1 MSTARDP
8 LYCDKINGTC
18 PPIVDCWSYKME
30 LHVPALEMQTLFD
43 GLPDV
48 VFFIKDQ
55 GGCYTHCNLTL
66 VRRLGRKQRSE
77 VIGRSPMDVFP
88 SPFGGSYMSQDRRV
102 LAGELIDNQLE
113 VHLYPNRLPG
123 WCLTFKHPLMSG
135 AGISGIIGVSRDLGQ
150 PDHKHSAIKRL
161 NRVIEHMQRNHGE
174 DIRMQEM
181 AVLAGLSLAQLERH
195 FRRVFQVTPQ
205 QHLTKIR
212 IEVAMRLL
220 HSGTATIAGIGTQC
234 GFSDQSAFARQFK
247 ATVGITPS
255 EYRALK
261 GKI

>member
-1 MSTARDP
+1 
-8 LYCDKINGTC
+8 
-18 PPIVDCWSYKME
+18 ME
-30 LHVPALEMQTLFD
+30 LNVPALEMQTLFD

-48 VFFIKDQ
+48 VFFIKDRE
-55 GGCYTHCNLTL
+55 GCYTHCNLTL
-66 VRRLGRKQRSE
+66 VRRLGRKRRSE
-77 VIGRSPMDVFP
+77 VIGHSPMEVFP
-88 SPFGGSYMSQDRRV
+88 LPFGGSYVAQDRRV

-113 VHLYPNRLPG
+113 VHLYPNRFPG
-123 WCLTFKHPLMSG
+123 WCLTFKHPL
-135 AGISGIIGVSRDLGQ
+135 IKEDEIIGIIGVSRDLGQ

-161 NRVIEHMQRNHGE
+161 NRVIEHMQSNHGE
-174 DIRMQEM
+174 EIRMQEM

-212 IEVAMRLL
+212 IEAAMCLL
-220 HSGTATIAGIGTQC
+220 HGGTANIASIGTQC

-247 ATVGITPS
+247 ATVGITPR

>member
-1 MSTARDP
+1 
-8 LYCDKINGTC
+8 
-18 PPIVDCWSYKME
+18 ME
-30 LHVPALEMQTLFD
+30 LNVPALEMLTLFD

-55 GGCYTHCNLTL
+55 EGRYTHVNLTL
-66 VRRLGRKQRSE
+66 VRRLGRKRRSE
-77 VIGRSPMDVFP
+77 VIGRSPMEVFP
-88 SPFGGSYMSQDRRV
+88 LPFGGSYMAQDRRV
-102 LAGELIDNQLE
+102 LAGESIDNQLE

-123 WCLTFKHPLMSG
+123 WCLTFKHSLIKES
-135 AGISGIIGVSRDLGQ
+135 GISGIIGVSRDLGQ

-161 NRVIEHMQRNHGE
+161 NRVIEHMQSNHGE
-174 DIRMQEM
+174 EIRMQKM

-212 IEVAMRLL
+212 IEAAMRLL
-220 HSGTATIAGIGTQC
+220 HSGTDNIASIGMQC

-247 ATVGITPS
+247 VTVGITPR
-255 EYRALK
+255 EYRAFK